1 MGTTIHPATD
11 RDFPVLRPMVQPVL
25 VRITHRRTDGV
36 SRFGKVEAARRYALQ
51 RLRERGESK
60 HWRSAT
66 PPTFWR

>member
-1 MGTTIHPATD
+1 
-11 RDFPVLRPMVQPVL
+11 MVQPVL